1 MTPKEI
7 IDIARRLTFC
17 SPRWDELYAQADAD
31 TREELERIEHRAYHR
46 EEYAYN
52 TI

>member
-7 IDIARRLTFC
+7 IDAARTLTFC
-17 SPRWDELYAQADAD
+17 SPRWDELYAKADED
-31 TREELERIEHRAYHR
+31 TREELERIESRAYHR
-46 EEYAYN
+46 EEYEYN

>member
-1 MTPKEI
+1 MTRT
-7 IDIARRLTFC
+7 DLLNTARTLTFC

-31 TREELERIEHRAYHR
+31 TREELERIERHAYHR